1 MALKTTEVEAK
12 GGQSRHRSLGLSDE
26 QALRIYEVMRL
37 ARAVD
42 ERMWL
47 INRQGRAPFVISG
60 QGQEGAQVGTAAALR
75 PGSDWVAPYYRD
87 AGVVLWFGMTAR
99 DQMLSF
105 FARRE
110 DPNSGGRQMPGHF
123 GSRRLHIVTGG
134 SPVATQLLHAA
145 GVALAS
151 KQRKEDA
158 VTAVYFGEGS
168 TSQGDTHEAMNFAA
182 IHKLAVVFVCENNG
196 YAISV
201 PQSSQMAIANVADRA
216 AGYGFPG
223 VVVDGNDVLT
233 CYEAARQAVERAR
246 RSDGPTLIE
255 VKTYRFTAH
264 SSDDDDKRYRKAEE
278 VAIWRQKDPIL
289 RYAGYLREA
298 GTLTDS
304 SEGQITDRVTGQVDE
319 ATEYAER
326 APDPTPDDL
335 TKFVYKEEL
344 MP

>member
-12 GGQSRHRSLGLSDE
+12 GGRSRHRSLGLSDE

-47 INRQGRAPFVISG
+47 INRQGRAPFVISC
-60 QGQEGAQVGTAAALR
+60 QGQEGAQVGIAAALR

-110 DPNSGGRQMPGHF
+110 DPNSAGRQMPGHF

-168 TSQGDTHEAMNFAA
+168 TSQGDTHEAMNFAG

-201 PQSSQMAIANVADRA
+201 PQSHQMAIKNAPDVAG
-216 AGYGFPG
+216 GYGFPG
-223 VVVDGNDVLT
+223 VVVDGNDVLA
-233 CYEAARQAVERAR
+233 CYEVARQAVERAR
-246 RSDGPTLIE
+246 RGEGPTLIE

-264 SSDDDDKRYRKAEE
+264 SSDDDDKRYREAEE
-278 VAIWRQKDPIL
+278 VAIWRQKDPIQK
-289 RYAGYLREA
+289 YAAYLRDVGILRDPVEA
-298 GTLTDS
+298 
-304 SEGQITDRVTGQVDE
+304 EITERVNQQVDD
-319 ATEYAER
+319 ATDYAEQ
-326 APDPTPDDL
+326 APDPTADDL
-335 TKFVYKEEL
+335 MTFVYKQEL
-344 MP
+344 KP

>member
-1 MALKTTEVEAK
+1 MATKTQEVEAK
-12 GGQSRHRSLGLSDE
+12 GGQSRHRSLGLSDA

-37 ARAVD
+37 ARAID

-47 INRQGRAPFVISG
+47 INRQGRAPFVISC

-75 PGSDWVAPYYRD
+75 PGTDWVAPYYRD

-123 GSRRLHIVTGG
+123 GNRRLKILTGG

-145 GVALAS
+145 GIALAS

-158 VTAVYFGEGS
+158 VTAAFFGEGAA
-168 TSQGDTHEAMNFAA
+168 SQGDTHEAMNFAG
-182 IHKLAVVFVCENNG
+182 IHKLAVIFVCENNG

-201 PQSSQMAIANVADRA
+201 PQSSQMAIQNVADRA
-216 AGYGFPG
+216 PGYGFPG
-223 VVVDGNDVLT
+223 VVVDGNDVLA
-233 CYEAARQAVERAR
+233 CYEVARQAVERAR
-246 RSDGPTLIE
+246 RGEGPTLIE
-255 VKTYRFTAH
+255 AKTYRFTAH
-264 SSDDDDKRYRKAEE
+264 SSDDDDKRYRPAEE
-278 VAIWRQKDPIL
+278 VAIWRQKDPVQ
-289 RYAGYLREA
+289 RFARYLREA
-298 GTLTDS
+298 GILTDPV
-304 SEGQITDRVTGQVDE
+304 EEEITERVTQQVDE
-319 ATEYAER
+319 ATEYAEQ

-335 TKFVYKEEL
+335 TKFVYKQE
-344 MP
+344 PGP

>member
-12 GGQSRHRSLGLSDE
+12 GGRSRHRSLGLSDE

-47 INRQGRAPFVISG
+47 INRQGRAPFVISC
-60 QGQEGAQVGTAAALR
+60 QGQEGAQVGIAAALR

-158 VTAVYFGEGS
+158 VTAAFFGEGAA
-168 TSQGDTHEAMNFAA
+168 SQGDTHEAMNFAG
-182 IHKLAVVFVCENNG
+182 IHKLAVVFICENNG

-201 PQSSQMAIANVADRA
+201 PQSHQMAIQNVADRA

-223 VVVDGNDVLT
+223 VVVDGNDVLA
-233 CYEAARQAVERAR
+233 CYEVARQAVDRAR
-246 RSDGPTLIE
+246 RGEGPTLIE
-255 VKTYRFTAH
+255 AKTYRFTAH
-264 SSDDDDKRYRKAEE
+264 SSDDDDKRYRQAEE
-278 VAIWRQKDPIL
+278 VAIWRQKDPIQ
-289 RYAGYLREA
+289 RYAAYLREA
-298 GTLTDS
+298 GTLLDPVEQEITERVNQQVEDATD
-304 SEGQITDRVTGQVDE
+304 
-319 ATEYAER
+319 YAEQ
-326 APDPTPDDL
+326 APDPTADDL
-335 TKFVYKEEL
+335 TTFVFKQEL
-344 MP
+344 KP

>member
-12 GGQSRHRSLGLSDE
+12 GGGNPPRSLGLSDE

-110 DPNSGGRQMPGHF
+110 DPNSAGRQMPGHF

-145 GVALAS
+145 GVGLGS
-151 KQRKEDA
+151 QQRREEAWPA
-158 VTAVYFGEGS
+158 VFFGRGGP
-168 TSQGDTHEAMNFAA
+168 SQGDAHEAINFAG

-201 PQSSQMAIANVADRA
+201 PLAKQAGNVDIHLRASGYGMAGVQIDGSDVPAVHAAAREAVRRA
-216 AGYGFPG
+216 A
-223 VVVDGNDVLT
+223 
-233 CYEAARQAVERAR
+233 
-246 RSDGPTLIE
+246 
-255 VKTYRFTAH
+255 
-264 SSDDDDKRYRKAEE
+264 
-278 VAIWRQKDPIL
+278 
-289 RYAGYLREA
+289 AGE
-298 GTLTDS
+298 
-304 SEGQITDRVTGQVDE
+304 
-319 ATEYAER
+319 
-326 APDPTPDDL
+326 
-335 TKFVYKEEL
+335 
-344 MP
+344 

>member
-12 GGQSRHRSLGLSDE
+12 GGPSRHRSLGLSDE

-47 INRQGRAPFVISG
+47 INRQGRAPFVISC

-75 PGSDWVAPYYRD
+75 PGHDWVAPYYRD

-123 GSRRLHIVTGG
+123 GSRKLHIVTGG

-158 VTAVYFGEGS
+158 VTNVYFGEGS
-168 TSQGDTHEAMNFAA
+168 ASQGDTHEAMNFAG
-182 IHKLAVVFVCENNG
+182 IHKLAVVFICENNG

-201 PQSSQMAIANVADRA
+201 PQSRQMAIANLADRA

-223 VVVDGNDVLT
+223 VVVDGNDVLA
-233 CYEAARQAVERAR
+233 CYEVARQAVERAR
-246 RSDGPTLIE
+246 GGEGPTLIE
-255 VKTYRFTAH
+255 AKTYRFTAH
-264 SSDDDDKRYRKAEE
+264 SSDDDDKRYRQAEE
-278 VAIWRQKDPIL
+278 VAIWRQKDPIQ
-289 RYAGYLREA
+289 RYARYLRDA
-298 GTLTDS
+298 GTLTDQR
-304 SEGQITDRVTGQVDE
+304 EAEITERVTVQVDE
-319 ATEYAER
+319 ATEYAEQ
-326 APDPTPDDL
+326 AADPTPDDL
-335 TKFVYKEEL
+335 TTFVYKQEL
-344 MP
+344 PS

>member
-12 GGQSRHRSLGLSDE
+12 GGPSRHRSLGLSDE

-47 INRQGRAPFVISG
+47 INRQGRAPFVISC
-60 QGQEGAQVGTAAALR
+60 QGQEGAQVGIAAALR
-75 PGSDWVAPYYRD
+75 TGYDWVAPYYRD
-87 AGVVLWFGMTAR
+87 AGVILWFGMTAR

-123 GSRRLHIVTGG
+123 GNRRLHIVTGG

-158 VTAVYFGEGS
+158 VTAAFFGEGAA
-168 TSQGDTHEAMNFAA
+168 SQGDTHEAMNFAG

-201 PQSSQMAIANVADRA
+201 PQSHQMAIENVADRA

-223 VVVDGNDVLT
+223 VVVDGNDVLA

-246 RSDGPTLIE
+246 RGEGPTLIE

-264 SSDDDDKRYRKAEE
+264 SSDDDDKRYRPAEE
-278 VAIWRQKDPIL
+278 VAIWRQKDPIHS
-289 RYAGYLREA
+289 YATYLRDV
-298 GTLTDS
+298 GILTDPV
-304 SEGQITDRVTGQVDE
+304 EEEITERVTQQVDE
-319 ATEYAER
+319 ATEYAEQ
-326 APDPTPDDL
+326 APDPTVDDL
-335 TKFVYKEEL
+335 TTFVYKQEL
-344 MP
+344 KP

>member
-12 GGQSRHRSLGLSDE
+12 GGPSRHRSLGLSDE

-47 INRQGRAPFVISG
+47 INRQGRAPFVISC

-75 PGSDWVAPYYRD
+75 PGYDWVAPYYRD

-134 SPVATQLLHAA
+134 SPVATQLPHAA

-151 KQRKEDA
+151 KQRHEDA
-158 VTAVYFGEGS
+158 VTNVYFGEGS
-168 TSQGDTHEAMNFAA
+168 ASQGDTHEAMNFAS
-182 IHKLAVVFVCENNG
+182 IHKLAVVFICENNG

-201 PQSSQMAIANVADRA
+201 PQSRQMAIANLADRA

-223 VVVDGNDVLT
+223 VVVDGNDVLA
-233 CYEAARQAVERAR
+233 CYEVARQAVARAR
-246 RSDGPTLIE
+246 GGDGPTLIE

-278 VAIWRQKDPIL
+278 VAIWRQKDPIQ
-289 RYAGYLREA
+289 RYAGYLRDA
-298 GTLTDS
+298 GTLTDPV
-304 SEGQITDRVTGQVDE
+304 EAQITGRVTQQVDD
-319 ATEYAER
+319 ATEYAEQ
-326 APDPTPDDL
+326 AADPTPDDL
-335 TKFVYKEEL
+335 TTFVYKQEL
-344 MP
+344 PG

>member
-12 GGQSRHRSLGLSDE
+12 GGGNPPRSLGLSDE

-47 INRQGRAPFVISG
+47 INRQGRAPFVISC
-60 QGQEGAQVGTAAALR
+60 QGQEGAQVGIAAALR

-123 GSRRLHIVTGG
+123 GNRRLHIVTGG

-158 VTAVYFGEGS
+158 VTAAFFGEGAA
-168 TSQGDTHEAMNFAA
+168 SQGDTHEAMNFAGV
-182 IHKLAVVFVCENNG
+182 HKLAVVFVCENNG

-201 PQSSQMAIANVADRA
+201 PQSQQMAIKNVADRA

-223 VVVDGNDVLT
+223 VVVDGNDVLA
-233 CYEAARQAVERAR
+233 CYEVARQAVERAR
-246 RSDGPTLIE
+246 RGEGPTLIE

-264 SSDDDDKRYRKAEE
+264 SSDDDDKRYREAEE
-278 VAIWRQKDPIL
+278 VAILRLKDPIQK
-289 RYAGYLREA
+289 YAAYLRDVGILMDPVEA
-298 GTLTDS
+298 EITERVNQQVDDATDS
-304 SEGQITDRVTGQVDE
+304 
-319 ATEYAER
+319 AEQ
-326 APDPTPDDL
+326 APDPTAANL
-335 TKFVYKEEL
+335 MTFVYKQEL
-344 MP
+344 KP

>member
-1 MALKTTEVEAK
+1 MATKTQEVEAK
-12 GGQSRHRSLGLSDE
+12 GGQSRHRSLGLSDDE
-26 QALRIYEVMRL
+26 ALRIYEVMRL

-47 INRQGRAPFVISG
+47 INRQGRAPFVISC

-75 PGSDWVAPYYRD
+75 PGHDWVAPYYRD
-87 AGVVLWFGMTAR
+87 AGVILWFGMTAK

-158 VTAVYFGEGS
+158 VTAAYFGEGGA
-168 TSQGDTHEAMNFAA
+168 SQGDCHEAMNFAGV
-182 IHKLAVVFVCENNG
+182 HKLAVIFVCENNG

-201 PQSSQMAIANVADRA
+201 PQSRQMAIQNLADRA

-223 VVVDGNDVLT
+223 VVVDGNDVLA
-233 CYEAARQAVERAR
+233 CYEVARQAVERAR
-246 RSDGPTLIE
+246 RGEGPTLIE
-255 VKTYRFTAH
+255 AKTYRFTPH
-264 SSDDDDKRYRKAEE
+264 SSDDDDKRYRQAEE
-278 VAIWRQKDPIL
+278 VAIWRQKDPIQ
-289 RYAGYLREA
+289 RYATYLRESA
-298 GTLTDS
+298 TLTDRV
-304 SEGQITDRVTGQVDE
+304 EREITARVDQQVDE
-319 ATEYAER
+319 ATEYAEQ
-326 APDPTPDDL
+326 APDPTPADL
-335 TKFVYKEEL
+335 MTFVYKQGTVS
-344 MP
+344 

>member
-12 GGQSRHRSLGLSDE
+12 GGHSLNRSLGLCDE

-37 ARAVD
+37 ARAVE
-42 ERMWL
+42 ERMWV
-47 INRQGRAPFVISG
+47 INRQGRAPFVISC
-60 QGQEGAQVGTAAALR
+60 QGQEGAQVRIAAALR

-158 VTAVYFGEGS
+158 VTAAFVAEGAA
-168 TSQGDTHEAMNFAA
+168 SQGDTHEAMNFAG

-201 PQSSQMAIANVADRA
+201 PQTRQMAIQNLADRA
-216 AGYGFPG
+216 AGYGLPG
-223 VVVDGNDVLT
+223 VAVDGNDVLA
-233 CYEAARQAVERAR
+233 CYEVARQAVERAR
-246 RSDGPTLIE
+246 RGEGPTLIE
-255 VKTYRFTAH
+255 AKTYRFTAH
-264 SSDDDDKRYRKAEE
+264 SSDDDDKRYRQADE
-278 VAIWRQKDPIL
+278 VAICRQKDPMH
-289 RYAGYLREA
+289 RYATYLRESP
-298 GTLTDS
+298 TP
-304 SEGQITDRVTGQVDE
+304 TDRVEREITARVEQQVDD
-319 ATEYAER
+319 ATDYAEQ

-335 TKFVYKEEL
+335 TTFVFKQEHK
-344 MP
+344 P

>member
-1 MALKTTEVEAK
+1 MALKTTEIEAK
-12 GGQSRHRSLGLSDE
+12 GERSRHRSLGLTDE
-26 QALRIYEVMRL
+26 QALRMYEVMRL

-47 INRQGRAPFVISG
+47 INRQGRAPFVISC
-60 QGQEGAQVGTAAALR
+60 QGQEGAQVGIAAALR

-87 AGVVLWFGMTAR
+87 AGVVLWFGMTPR

-123 GSRRLHIVTGG
+123 GNRRLHIVTGG

-145 GVALAS
+145 GVALAC
-151 KQRKEDA
+151 KQRKENA
-158 VTAVYFGEGS
+158 VTAAFFGEGAA
-168 TSQGDTHEAMNFAA
+168 SQGDTHEAMNFAG

-201 PQSSQMAIANVADRA
+201 PQARQMAIQNVADRA

-223 VVVDGNDVLT
+223 VVVDGNDVLA
-233 CYEAARQAVERAR
+233 CYEVARQAVDRAR
-246 RSDGPTLIE
+246 RGEGPTLIE
-255 VKTYRFTAH
+255 AKTYRFTAH
-264 SSDDDDKRYRKAEE
+264 SSDDDDKRYRQAEE
-278 VAIWRQKDPIL
+278 VAIWRQKDPIQ
-289 RYAGYLREA
+289 RYAAYLRDA
-298 GTLTDS
+298 GILRDPI
-304 SEGQITDRVTGQVDE
+304 EQEITERVNQQVDD
-319 ATEYAER
+319 ATEYAEQ

-335 TKFVYKEEL
+335 TTFVFKKEIK
-344 MP
+344 P

>member
-12 GGQSRHRSLGLSDE
+12 GGRSRHRSLGLSDE

-47 INRQGRAPFVISG
+47 INRQGRAPFVISC
-60 QGQEGAQVGTAAALR
+60 QGQEGAQVGIAAALR
-75 PGSDWVAPYYRD
+75 TGYDWVAPYYRD
-87 AGVVLWFGMTAR
+87 AGVILWFGMTAR

-123 GSRRLHIVTGG
+123 GNRRLHIVTGG

-158 VTAVYFGEGS
+158 VTAAFFGEGAA
-168 TSQGDTHEAMNFAA
+168 SQGDTHEAMNFAG

-201 PQSSQMAIANVADRA
+201 PQSHQMAIENVADRA

-223 VVVDGNDVLT
+223 VVVDGNDVLA
-233 CYEAARQAVERAR
+233 CYEAARQAVDRAR
-246 RSDGPTLIE
+246 RGEGPTLIE

-264 SSDDDDKRYRKAEE
+264 SSDDDDKRYRPAEE
-278 VAIWRQKDPIL
+278 VAIWRQKDPIQ
-289 RYAGYLREA
+289 RYATYLREA
-298 GTLTDS
+298 GILSDPV
-304 SEGQITDRVTGQVDE
+304 EEEVTDRVTQQVDE
-319 ATEYAER
+319 ATEYAEE
-326 APDPTPDDL
+326 APDPTADDL
-335 TKFVYKEEL
+335 TTFVYKQEIV
-344 MP
+344 P

>member
-12 GGQSRHRSLGLSDE
+12 GGRSRHRSLGLSDE

-47 INRQGRAPFVISG
+47 INRQGRAPFVISC
-60 QGQEGAQVGTAAALR
+60 QGQEGAQVGIAAALR

-151 KQRKEDA
+151 KQRKEDT
-158 VTAVYFGEGS
+158 VTAAFFGEGAA
-168 TSQGDTHEAMNFAA
+168 SQGDTHEAMNFAG

-201 PQSSQMAIANVADRA
+201 PQSHQMAIQNVADR
-216 AGYGFPG
+216 
-223 VVVDGNDVLT
+223 
-233 CYEAARQAVERAR
+233 Q
-246 RSDGPTLIE
+246 
-255 VKTYRFTAH
+255 
-264 SSDDDDKRYRKAEE
+264 AEE
-278 VAIWRQKDPIL
+278 VAIWRQKDQIR
-289 RYAGYLREA
+289 RYASYLREA
-298 GTLTDS
+298 GILLDPV
-304 SEGQITDRVTGQVDE
+304 EEEITERVNQQVDD
-319 ATEYAER
+319 ATEYAEQ
-326 APDPTPDDL
+326 APDPTVDDL
-335 TKFVYKEEL
+335 TTFVFKQEL
-344 MP
+344 KP

>member
-12 GGQSRHRSLGLSDE
+12 GGRSRHRSLGLSDE

-47 INRQGRAPFVISG
+47 INRQGRAPFVISC

-123 GSRRLHIVTGG
+123 GSRRLHILTGG

-145 GVALAS
+145 GLALAS

-168 TSQGDTHEAMNFAA
+168 ASQGDTHEAMNFAG
-182 IHKLAVVFVCENNG
+182 IHKLAVIFVCENNG

-201 PQSSQMAIANVADRA
+201 PIRLQMANPDIADRA
-216 AGYGFPG
+216 RGYGIVG
-223 VVVDGNDVLT
+223 VTVDGTDVP
-233 CYEAARQAVERAR
+233 AAYAVCKEAVERAR
-246 RSDGPTLIE
+246 RGEGPTLIDA
-255 VKTYRFTAH
+255 K
-264 SSDDDDKRYRKAEE
+264 
-278 VAIWRQKDPIL
+278 IWRMNSHTSEDNHLKYRTKEEIADAVEHDPIERFRSWL
-289 RYAGYLREA
+289 VERGWIAAEDAAAVQAECGREA
-298 GTLTDS
+298 SDAA
-304 SEGQITDRVTGQVDE
+304 DW
-319 ATEYAER
+319 AEQQ
-326 APDPTPDDL
+326 PDPIAEDAL
-335 TKFVYKEEL
+335 TNLFAS
-344 MP
+344 

>member
-12 GGQSRHRSLGLSDE
+12 GGPGRHRSLGLTDE

-47 INRQGRAPFVISG
+47 INRQGRAPFVISC
-60 QGQEGAQVGTAAALR
+60 QGQEGAQVGIAAALK
-75 PGSDWVAPYYRD
+75 PGHDWVAPYYRD

-123 GSRRLHIVTGG
+123 GNRRLHIVTGG

-151 KQRKEDA
+151 KQRKEAA
-158 VTAVYFGEGS
+158 VTAAFFGEGAA
-168 TSQGDTHEAMNFAA
+168 SQGDTHEAMNFAG
-182 IHKLAVVFVCENNG
+182 IHKLALVFVCENNG

-201 PQSSQMAIANVADRA
+201 PQSHQMAIENVADRA

-223 VVVDGNDVLT
+223 VVVDGNDVLA
-233 CYEAARQAVERAR
+233 CYEAARQAVDRAR
-246 RSDGPTLIE
+246 RGEGPTLIE
-255 VKTYRFTAH
+255 AKTYRFTAH
-264 SSDDDDKRYRKAEE
+264 SSDDDDKRYRPAEE
-278 VAIWRQKDPIL
+278 VAIWRQKDPIQ
-289 RYAGYLREA
+289 RYATYLRDAGILSDPVEA
-298 GTLTDS
+298 
-304 SEGQITDRVTGQVDE
+304 EITERVTQQVDE
-319 ATEYAER
+319 ATEYAEQ
-326 APDPTPDDL
+326 APDPTADDL
-335 TKFVYKEEL
+335 TTFVYKQEIK
-344 MP
+344 P

>member
-12 GGQSRHRSLGLSDE
+12 GGPSRHRSLGLSDE

-47 INRQGRAPFVISG
+47 INRQGRAPFVISC

-75 PGSDWVAPYYRD
+75 PGYDWVAPYYRD

-151 KQRKEDA
+151 KQRHEDA
-158 VTAVYFGEGS
+158 VTNVYFGEGS
-168 TSQGDTHEAMNFAA
+168 ASQGDTHEAMNFAS
-182 IHKLAVVFVCENNG
+182 IHKLAVVFICENNG

-201 PQSSQMAIANVADRA
+201 PQSRQMAIANLADRA

-223 VVVDGNDVLT
+223 VVVDGNDVLA
-233 CYEAARQAVERAR
+233 CYEVARQAVARAR
-246 RSDGPTLIE
+246 VGDGPTLIE

-278 VAIWRQKDPIL
+278 VAIWRQKDPIQ
-289 RYAGYLREA
+289 RYAGYLRDA
-298 GTLTDS
+298 GTLTDP
-304 SEGQITDRVTGQVDE
+304 EEAAITARVTQQVDD
-319 ATEYAER
+319 ATEYAEQ
-326 APDPTPDDL
+326 AADPTPDDL
-335 TKFVYKEEL
+335 TTFVYKQEL
-344 MP
+344 PG

>member
-12 GGQSRHRSLGLSDE
+12 GGRSRHRSLGLSDE

-47 INRQGRAPFVISG
+47 INRQGRAPFVISC

-110 DPNSGGRQMPGHF
+110 DPNSAGRQMPGHF

-158 VTAVYFGEGS
+158 VTAAYFGEGAA
-168 TSQGDTHEAMNFAA
+168 SQGDTHEAMNFAG
-182 IHKLAVVFVCENNG
+182 IHKLAVLFICENNG

-201 PQSSQMAIANVADRA
+201 PQTHQMAIQNVADRA

-223 VVVDGNDVLT
+223 VVVDGNDVLA
-233 CYEAARQAVERAR
+233 CYEVARQAVDRAR
-246 RSDGPTLIE
+246 RGEGPTLIE

-264 SSDDDDKRYRKAEE
+264 SSDDDDKRYRTAEE
-278 VAIWRQKDPIL
+278 VATWRLKDPIQ
-289 RYAGYLREA
+289 RYGTYLRES
-298 GTLTDS
+298 GTLT
-304 SEGQITDRVTGQVDE
+304 EAIEREVTERVDQQVDE
-319 ATEYAER
+319 ATEYAEQ
-326 APDPTPDDL
+326 APDPTAADL
-335 TKFVYKEEL
+335 TTFVYKQE
-344 MP
+344 PVR

>member
-1 MALKTTEVEAK
+1 MATKTQEVEAK
-12 GGQSRHRSLGLSDE
+12 GGQSRHRSLGLSDD

-37 ARAVD
+37 ARAID

-47 INRQGRAPFVISG
+47 INRQGRAPFVISC

-75 PGSDWVAPYYRD
+75 PGHDWVAPYYRD
-87 AGVVLWFGMTAR
+87 AGVILWFGMTAR

-158 VTAVYFGEGS
+158 VTAAYFGEGAA
-168 TSQGDTHEAMNFAA
+168 SQGDCHEAMNFAG
-182 IHKLAVVFVCENNG
+182 IHKLAVIFVCENNG

-201 PQSSQMAIANVADRA
+201 PQSRQMAIQNLADRA

-223 VVVDGNDVLT
+223 VVVDGNDVLA
-233 CYEAARQAVERAR
+233 CYEVTRQAVERAR
-246 RSDGPTLIE
+246 RGEGPTLIE
-255 VKTYRFTAH
+255 AKTYRFTPH
-264 SSDDDDKRYRKAEE
+264 SSDDDDKRYRQAEE
-278 VAIWRQKDPIL
+278 VAIWRQKDPIQ
-289 RYAGYLREA
+289 RYATYLRES
-298 GTLTDS
+298 GILTDPV
-304 SEGQITDRVTGQVDE
+304 EQEITERVDQQVDE
-319 ATEYAER
+319 ATEYAEQ

-335 TKFVYKEEL
+335 MTFVYKQGTVS
-344 MP
+344 

>member
-12 GGQSRHRSLGLSDE
+12 GGRSRHRSLGLSDE

-47 INRQGRAPFVISG
+47 INRQGRAPFVISC
-60 QGQEGAQVGTAAALR
+60 QGQEGAQVGIAAALR
-75 PGSDWVAPYYRD
+75 TGYDWVAPYYRD
-87 AGVVLWFGMTAR
+87 AGVVLWFGMTAQ

-123 GSRRLHIVTGG
+123 GNRRLHIVTGG

-151 KQRKEDA
+151 KQRKEDV
-158 VTAVYFGEGS
+158 VTAAFFGEGAA
-168 TSQGDTHEAMNFAA
+168 SQGDTHEAMNFAG

-201 PQSSQMAIANVADRA
+201 PQSHQMAIENVADRA
-216 AGYGFPG
+216 PGYGFPG
-223 VVVDGNDVLT
+223 VVVDGNDVLA
-233 CYEAARQAVERAR
+233 CYEVARQAVERAR
-246 RSDGPTLIE
+246 RGEGPTLIE
-255 VKTYRFTAH
+255 AKTYRFTAH
-264 SSDDDDKRYRKAEE
+264 SSDDDDKRYRQAEE
-278 VAIWRQKDPIL
+278 VAIWRQKDPIQ
-289 RYAGYLREA
+289 RYAAYLRDA
-298 GTLTDS
+298 GILSDPV
-304 SEGQITDRVTGQVDE
+304 EEEITERVSQQVDE
-319 ATEYAER
+319 ATEYAEQ

-335 TKFVYKEEL
+335 TTFVFKQE
-344 MP
+344 PKP

>member
-12 GGQSRHRSLGLSDE
+12 GGRSRHRSLGLSDE

-47 INRQGRAPFVISG
+47 INRQGRAPFVISC
-60 QGQEGAQVGTAAALR
+60 QGQEGAQVGIAAALR
-75 PGSDWVAPYYRD
+75 TGYDWVAPYYRD
-87 AGVVLWFGMTAR
+87 AGVILWFGMTAR

-123 GSRRLHIVTGG
+123 GNRRLHIVTGG

-158 VTAVYFGEGS
+158 VTAAFFGEGAA
-168 TSQGDTHEAMNFAA
+168 SQGDTHEAMNFAG

-201 PQSSQMAIANVADRA
+201 PQSQQMAIENVADRA

-223 VVVDGNDVLT
+223 VVVDGNDVLA
-233 CYEAARQAVERAR
+233 CYQAALLAVERAR
-246 RSDGPTLIE
+246 RGEGPTLIE

-264 SSDDDDKRYRKAEE
+264 SSDDDDKRYRQAEE
-278 VAIWRQKDPIL
+278 VAIWRQKDPIQ
-289 RYAGYLREA
+289 RYATYLRDA
-298 GTLTDS
+298 GILS
-304 SEGQITDRVTGQVDE
+304 DRVEAEITERVTQQVDE
-319 ATEYAER
+319 ATEYAEQ
-326 APDPTPDDL
+326 APDPTADDL
-335 TKFVYKEEL
+335 TTFVFKQEL
-344 MP
+344 KP

>member
-1 MALKTTEVEAK
+1 MATKTQEVEAK
-12 GGQSRHRSLGLSDE
+12 GGQSRHRSLGLSDA

-37 ARAVD
+37 ARAID

-47 INRQGRAPFVISG
+47 INRQGRAPFVISC
-60 QGQEGAQVGTAAALR
+60 QGQEGAQVGIAAALR

-123 GSRRLHIVTGG
+123 GSRRLQILTGG

-145 GVALAS
+145 GIALAS

-158 VTAVYFGEGS
+158 VTAAFFGEGAA
-168 TSQGDTHEAMNFAA
+168 SQGDTHEAMNFAG

-201 PQSSQMAIANVADRA
+201 PQSSQMAIQNVADRA

-223 VVVDGNDVLT
+223 VVVDGNDVLA
-233 CYEAARQAVERAR
+233 CYEVARKAVERAR
-246 RSDGPTLIE
+246 RGEGPTLIE
-255 VKTYRFTAH
+255 AKTYRFTAH
-264 SSDDDDKRYRKAEE
+264 SSDDDDKRYRPAEE
-278 VAIWRQKDPIL
+278 VAIWRQKDPVQ
-289 RYAGYLREA
+289 RFARYLREA
-298 GTLTDS
+298 GILTDPV
-304 SEGQITDRVTGQVDE
+304 EEEITERVSQQVDD
-319 ATEYAER
+319 ATEYAEH
-326 APDPTPDDL
+326 APDPTADDL
-335 TKFVYKEEL
+335 TTFVYKQE
-344 MP
+344 PGA

>member
-12 GGQSRHRSLGLSDE
+12 GGRSRHRSLGLSDE

-47 INRQGRAPFVISG
+47 INRQGRAPFVISC
-60 QGQEGAQVGTAAALR
+60 QGQEGAQVGIAAAMR
-75 PGSDWVAPYYRD
+75 PGHDWVAPYYRD
-87 AGVVLWFGMTAR
+87 AGVILWFGMTAR

-110 DPNSGGRQMPGHF
+110 DPNSAGRQMPGHF

-151 KQRKEDA
+151 KQRKEDV
-158 VTAVYFGEGS
+158 VTAAFFGEGAA
-168 TSQGDTHEAMNFAA
+168 SQGDTHEAMNFAA

-201 PQSSQMAIANVADRA
+201 PQSHQMAIENVADRA

-223 VVVDGNDVLT
+223 VVVDGNDVLA

-246 RSDGPTLIE
+246 RGEGPTLIE

-264 SSDDDDKRYRKAEE
+264 SSDDDDKRYRPAEE
-278 VAIWRQKDPIL
+278 VAIWRQKDPIH
-289 RYAGYLREA
+289 RYATYLRDA
-298 GTLTDS
+298 GILTDPV
-304 SEGQITDRVTGQVDE
+304 EEEITERVTQQVDE
-319 ATEYAER
+319 ATEYAEQ
-326 APDPTPDDL
+326 APDPTADDL
-335 TKFVYKEEL
+335 TTFVYKQDIKT
-344 MP
+344 

>member
-12 GGQSRHRSLGLSDE
+12 GGRSRHRSLGLSDE

-37 ARAVD
+37 ARAID

-47 INRQGRAPFVISG
+47 INRQGRAPFVISC
-60 QGQEGAQVGTAAALR
+60 QGQEGAQVGIAAALR

-158 VTAVYFGEGS
+158 VTAAFFGEGAA
-168 TSQGDTHEAMNFAA
+168 SQGDTHEAMNFAGV
-182 IHKLAVVFVCENNG
+182 HKLAVVFVCENNG

-201 PQSSQMAIANVADRA
+201 PQSHQMAIKNVADRA

-223 VVVDGNDVLT
+223 VVVDGNDVLA
-233 CYEAARQAVERAR
+233 CYEVARQAVERAR
-246 RSDGPTLIE
+246 RGEGPSLIE

-264 SSDDDDKRYRKAEE
+264 SSDDDDKRYREAEE
-278 VAIWRQKDPIL
+278 VAIWRQKDPIQK
-289 RYAGYLREA
+289 YAAYLRDVGILRDPVEA
-298 GTLTDS
+298 G
-304 SEGQITDRVTGQVDE
+304 ITERVNQQVDD
-319 ATEYAER
+319 ATDYAEQ
-326 APDPTPDDL
+326 APDPTAADL
-335 TKFVYKEEL
+335 MTFVYKQEL
-344 MP
+344 KP

>member
-1 MALKTTEVEAK
+1 
-12 GGQSRHRSLGLSDE
+12 
-26 QALRIYEVMRL
+26 MRL

-47 INRQGRAPFVISG
+47 INRQGRAPFVISC
-60 QGQEGAQVGTAAALR
+60 QGQEGAQVGIAAALR

-158 VTAVYFGEGS
+158 VTAAFFGEGAA
-168 TSQGDTHEAMNFAA
+168 SQGDTHEAMNFAG

-201 PQSSQMAIANVADRA
+201 PQSHQMAIQNVADRA

-223 VVVDGNDVLT
+223 VVVDGNDVLA
-233 CYEAARQAVERAR
+233 CYEVARQAVERAR
-246 RSDGPTLIE
+246 RGEGPTLVE
-255 VKTYRFTAH
+255 AKTYRFTAH
-264 SSDDDDKRYRKAEE
+264 SSDDDDKRYRQAEE
-278 VAIWRQKDPIL
+278 VAIWRQKDPIQ
-289 RYAGYLREA
+289 RYASYLREA
-298 GTLTDS
+298 GILLDPV
-304 SEGQITDRVTGQVDE
+304 EEEITERVNQQVDD
-319 ATEYAER
+319 ATEYAEQ
-326 APDPTPDDL
+326 APDPTVDDL
-335 TKFVYKEEL
+335 TTFVFKQEL
-344 MP
+344 KP